1 MCIRDRD
8 GIALVD
14 PAGTVIEFLSYEGA
28 FVGASGPA
36 SGLTSTDV
44 GVREVGTEPASPV
57 TSLSRNG
64 AGVWS
69 GPATNTFGSCNDNDG
84 PPPAEVASV
93 TVTPASA
100 TVVQTATQAFTA
112 TAFDASS

>member
-1 MCIRDRD
+1 MVVEPQGSVGAETI
-8 GIALVD
+8 D
-14 PAGTVIEFLSYEGA
+14 PAVIAAARAAIFA
-28 FVGASGPA
+28 
-36 SGLTSTDV
+36 TDV
-44 GVREVGTEPASPV
+44 GVREVGNESATPV

-64 AGVWS
+64 AGVWN

-100 TVVQTATQAFTA
+100 TVVQGATVMVTSLSAA
-112 TAFDASS
+112 GSVGAP